1 MGIKLK
7 FLGAVREVTGSNHLI
22 TTDISKIIIDC
33 GLFQGR
39 RQDFFEKNS
48 KFDFVP
54 EELDACI
61 LSHAHIDHSGNIPNL
76 VKQGFDGRIIT
87 TDPTRDLCSAML
99 PDSGYIQES
108 DAKYVSKLHKRKGMP
123 PVKPIYTKEEAIESL
138 EFFTGHPYNQRVNVT
153 DDIDVTFYDAGHV
166 LGSATPLI
174 EIGGGDNKVRLAY
187 AVDLGRKDIPIL
199 NDPDQPPGIDWLIL
213 ESTYGGRVHDPIE
226 TGKEKLADCIT
237 RTVKRGGKIIIPS
250 FALERTQEIV
260 YFLNQLR
267 LEDRL
272 PDIPVIIDS
281 PLASRVTEI
290 FSHHPQVYDEEMY
303 RSFNTGEDPLGT
315 LNFEYVKDVERS
327 KELNSDD
334 SPMIIISASGMCE
347 AGRILHHL
355 KNNIEDPR
363 NTVLVVGYM
372 ARNTLGRRIVERRPV
387 VKIFG
392 EEYNLKAE
400 VEIMNAFSSHADRN
414 ELLEYVKPLKG
425 TVKGIFLVHGE
436 EEQSRELFNALA
448 ADGYPVH
455 LPEPGEEVELS

>member
-436 EEQSRELFNALA
+436 EEQSRELFNALS